1 MKSTELKSEAILFQI
16 INLFHMDFFMARRRR
31 LKWEREGDGEKISMR
46 LRKTRSPMLFER
58 DLISSIVR

>member
-31 LKWEREGDGEKISMR
+31 LKWEREGDGEKNQHA
-46 LRKTRSPMLFER
+46 LA
-58 DLISSIVR
+58 